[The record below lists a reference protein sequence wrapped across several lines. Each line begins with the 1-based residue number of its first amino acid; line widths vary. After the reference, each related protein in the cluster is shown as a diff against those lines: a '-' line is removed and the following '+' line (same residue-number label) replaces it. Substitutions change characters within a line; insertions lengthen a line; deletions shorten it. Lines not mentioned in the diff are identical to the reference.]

1 APAMRPPRQQRKGVT
16 HMTRNEA
23 DARAAALGLST
34 WIVEAIAVGTTSR
47 VVTLMCVGFA
57 DVEIVLGE
65 GETWQ
70 EAFDEA
76 MRIMFGACW
85 ASPQRPVARRAPI
98 RPSHATDR
106 LGAVTVGARKSCS
119 AAGRSPP
126 AGAVQP
132 AVTRFCASPPGT
144 ASSRRRR
151 RSASAA
157 RPRSAYA

>member
-1 APAMRPPRQQRKGVT
+1 
-16 HMTRNEA
+16 MTRNEA

-76 MRIMFGACW
+76 MRIMFGA
-85 ASPQRPVARRAPI
+85 
-98 RPSHATDR
+98 
-106 LGAVTVGARKSCS
+106 
-119 AAGRSPP
+119 
-126 AGAVQP
+126 
-132 AVTRFCASPPGT
+132 
-144 ASSRRRR
+144 
-151 RSASAA
+151 
-157 RPRSAYA
+157 